1 MSKHVVWRGALK
13 GANLYIEIP
22 TGVLPE
28 GSKDRLVKLT
38 LSCGFSVLPSE
49 SLVIFGSN
57 WLFNSFATVFHSCW
71 SLQRRSYRLITFSSA
86 SIRAEMTEVRLMA
99 FLSLHAFCSE
109 LVQPVFNL
117 LSATISSIAAADIQ
131 FHGL

>member
-1 MSKHVVWRGALK
+1 MHITVFVSSLQDAQLLVLEEAPTLNSRVRFLLFERRCSVSKHVVWRGALK

-49 SLVIFGSN
+49 S
-57 WLFNSFATVFHSCW
+57 
-71 SLQRRSYRLITFSSA
+71 
-86 SIRAEMTEVRLMA
+86 
-99 FLSLHAFCSE
+99 
-109 LVQPVFNL
+109 
-117 LSATISSIAAADIQ
+117 
-131 FHGL
+131 